1 MKLLT
6 KNNKEDA
13 IFVTAMRIMYAL
25 LFIQSKASKERH
37 LLSGSELIFCITME
51 MKDTDKMSCIIKS
64 LSVTKIRLSLS
75 PSQVL

>member
-25 LFIQSKASKERH
+25 LFIRSKAK
-37 LLSGSELIFCITME
+37 
-51 MKDTDKMSCIIKS
+51 KDIYLWSA
-64 LSVTKIRLSLS
+64 V
-75 PSQVL
+75 QWQ

>member
-25 LFIQSKASKERH
+25 LFIRSKAKKDIY
-37 LLSGSELIFCITME
+37 LSSA
-51 MKDTDKMSCIIKS
+51 
-64 LSVTKIRLSLS
+64 V
-75 PSQVL
+75 QWQ